1 MSATRDADRIIRAWL
16 DLVPDEVPDRVVE
29 SVLLV
34 VATTPQT
41 RWPWQRATWRSPT
54 MNRLILVAALAAVA
68 TALFGGTVL
77 FSGGSGL
84 SAPQPTA
91 PSRSPSPSPAASSA
105 PAALPDEVLGDW
117 LADVDTIPTIGKV
130 GPRIQ
135 LSMDW
140 QNGLTAWVQ
149 TANGNQILMSS
160 SVAANPGEIRLATAE
175 GNPSCPSPSE
185 GTYRWN
191 RSADGLYLT
200 LTLVDDGCAARAT
213 TVGRTWVR
221 SLGAVNDGRSGVVN
235 YFDPAIQVTLPA
247 DRYAAGGGFE
257 AASLEGDGGNSF
269 IAVKDPAGFR
279 DPCSR
284 TGGTHIE
291 IGRTR
296 AAFAAY
302 LSGLTGFTPTATES
316 VIDGLP
322 ATHLDIPT
330 NADVPCDGGR
340 VFEFASSDLAADSSW
355 FIRQGDRDSIW
366 LVEKDGHLYL
376 LQYIGENVTLAQEE
390 AVMSTVQFIDELP
403 AP

>member
-1 MSATRDADRIIRAWL
+1 MSTDRDFERIARAWL
-16 DLVPDEVPDRVVE
+16 DLMPDEAPDRAIDA
-29 SVLLV
+29 VLLAV
-34 VATTPQT
+34 DTTRQA
-41 RWPWQRATWRSPT
+41 RWPWQRAAWRSPI
-54 MNRLILVAALAAVA
+54 MNRLILVAALAALVA
-68 TALFGGTVL
+68 ALFGGSVL
-77 FSGGSGL
+77 FSAG
-84 SAPQPTA
+84 TA
-91 PSRSPSPSPAASSA
+91 PPGPPATASPSVTPPPSQVSVPVAMPA
-105 PAALPDEVLGDW
+105 DVLGDW
-117 LADVDTIPTIGKV
+117 LADVDTIPDFGQV

-135 LSMDW
+135 LSLDW
-140 QNGLTAWVQ
+140 QNGTTAWLQ
-149 TANGNQILMSS
+149 TQTGSQILMSA
-160 SVAANPGEIRLATAE
+160 SVAADPGEIRLATAE
-175 GNPSCPSPSE
+175 ASANCAFQSE
-185 GTYRWN
+185 GRYTWS

-200 LTLVDDGCAARAT
+200 LTLVEDACPTRAT
-213 TVGRTWVR
+213 TFARTWVR

-235 YFDPAIQVTLPA
+235 YFNPAIHVTLPA

-257 AASLEGDGGNSF
+257 AAHLEGDAGNSF
-269 IAVKDPAGFR
+269 VAVKDPAGFA

-302 LSGLTGFTPTATES
+302 LSGLTGFTPTATEH

-330 NADVPCDGGR
+330 STDVACDGGR
-340 VFEFASSDLAADSSW
+340 VFEFASSDLSSDANW

-376 LQYIGENVTLAQEE
+376 LQYIGDKVTLAQEE
-390 AVMSTVQFIDELP
+390 AVMSTVQFIDKLP